1 MTVLF
6 PFRAEFG
13 AILFYFYISDRTS
26 LLGESKKVPPLNLFD
41 EFPLSVS
48 TGHQNFLTIYVLYMV

>member
-1 MTVLF
+1 MTVLL

-26 LLGESKKVPPLNLFD
+26 LLGESKKVPPLNLCDGF
-41 EFPLSVS
+41 FSQFQLVIKILKP
-48 TGHQNFLTIYVLYMV
+48 FMCYI

>member
-48 TGHQNFLTIYVLYMV
+48 TGHQNF